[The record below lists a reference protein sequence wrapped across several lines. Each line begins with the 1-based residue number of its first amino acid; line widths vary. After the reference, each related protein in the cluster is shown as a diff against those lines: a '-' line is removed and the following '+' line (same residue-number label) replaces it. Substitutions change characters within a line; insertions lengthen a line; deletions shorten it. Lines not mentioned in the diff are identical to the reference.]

1 MPVQGFIITPYQ
13 IPAARGIGAITNAF
27 PAQVTTT
34 LNHGY
39 ITGAIVRLYVPPYC
53 GMEQANR
60 LKGSIEV
67 TGATTFLIDID
78 TTHFDPFV
86 APPANLTP
94 SQVVPVGEDTDT
106 FESAFR
112 NILQPLF

>member
-1 MPVQGFIITPYQ
+1 MPVQGFIVTPYQ
-13 IPAARGIGAITNAF
+13 IPAARGIASITNAF
-27 PAQVTTT
+27 PALVTTS
-34 LNHGY
+34 LDHGY
-39 ITGAIVRLYVPPYC
+39 LTGAIVRLYIPYYC

-60 LKGSIEV
+60 LKASIEV

-78 TTHFDPFV
+78 TTKFDAYV

-94 SQVVPVGEDTDT
+94 AQVVPVGEETET
-106 FESAFR
+106 FDSAFR

>member
-1 MPVQGFIITPYQ
+1 MAVQGFIVTPYL

-34 LNHGY
+34 LDHGY
-39 ITGAIVRLYVPPYC
+39 ITGAIVRLYIPHYC

-78 TTHFDPFV
+78 TTLFDPFV
-86 APPANLTP
+86 APSANDTPA
-94 SQVVPVGEDTDT
+94 QVVPIGEDTDT
-106 FESAFR
+106 LESAFR

>member
-1 MPVQGFIITPYQ
+1 MAVQGFIVTPYLV
-13 IPAARGIGAITNAF
+13 PAARGIGSITNAF
-27 PAQVTTT
+27 PAVVTTT
-34 LNHGY
+34 LDHGY
-39 ITGAIVRLYVPPYC
+39 ITGAIVRLYIPSYC
-53 GMEQANR
+53 GMTQANR

-78 TTHFDPFV
+78 TTLFDAYV
-86 APPANLTP
+86 APAANLTP
-94 SQVVPVGEDTDT
+94 AQVVPIGEDTDT